1 MPLSEK
7 PGARARQLANLRP
20 GAGAGD
26 GGLARARSHG
36 AYAAITEAHLHDE
49 ELRVYEALA
58 ADAPVRADDGG
69 LPREDTLIVRQLAE
83 SLVRLQRITTHLV
96 AKGIER
102 DDGSLRPAVELELRV
117 RGHVLDLCRE
127 LGMTPKSRAALG
139 VDLVRVANAG
149 DRLQEH
155 LQARYGDDALD
166 GDAAVAEPI
175 DAAALP
181 ADAELP
187 DVEGDE
193 HDQAAADDDAI
204 EGDGD

>member
-1 MPLSEK
+1 MPLSDR
-7 PGARARQLANLRP
+7 PGARNRQLANLRP

-36 AYAAITEAHLHDE
+36 AYASITETQLQDE
-49 ELRVYEALA
+49 ELRIYEALA

-83 SLVRLQRITTHLV
+83 SLVRLQRISSHLI
-96 AKGIER
+96 ARGFER

-127 LGMTPKSRAALG
+127 LGLTPRARAQLGLDLARAAT
-139 VDLVRVANAG
+139 AG

-155 LQARYGDDALD
+155 LQQRYGSDAK
-166 GDAAVAEPI
+166 GSE
-175 DAAALP
+175 
-181 ADAELP
+181 
-187 DVEGDE
+187 
-193 HDQAAADDDAI
+193 
-204 EGDGD
+204 